1 MAAELHAFANR
12 HAGSTIVVC
21 GCGPSL
27 NDLPD
32 PGALLTIGVN
42 DVGRLFD
49 PTWLVV
55 VNPPSQFSADR
66 FQHVKASRAQALFTQ
81 LDLGPVRPPVVRFKL
96 GKFGGTDDAG
106 ADTLHYTQ
114 NSPYVA
120 VCLAALMG
128 ARRIGLIGVDFV
140 DDHFFARTGRHSLA
154 PRLREID
161 EQYGRLAAALRGR
174 GIELA
179 NLSARS
185 RLQSLPRVGAD
196 WAARPADAPAA
207 TRADGEPPLRI
218 VSYATTP
225 VAGVPAILAR
235 CIAHATPHAA
245 RCVWAAD
252 GYGNGV
258 VFDGDVHWGR
268 APSEATALLAQ
279 ADVVIV
285 HNGKV
290 DPSHRRLLAG
300 KRVVTMAHNY
310 GWNVDM
316 QFVRQ
321 GQPGVVVGQYQAT
334 LPEFAGW
341 QVVPNPVPSWE
352 PGYSPEAKGDG
363 IVIAYTPSGKHE
375 RYPAGHRLYWHA
387 KGYETTMRALDHLAG
402 RPGVSVL
409 STRHGEVSHAQSLAM
424 KRAAH
429 IVIDECA
436 TGSYHRNSLE
446 GLATGCV
453 VVNGLGLLPGVE
465 DALSRCAPGAPPAP
479 FVRCGLEALPATL
492 AALVDQGPQAL
503 QASGALNRAWME
515 RYWQFG
521 DQWEA
526 RWRAACRPMPAGSS
540 RPPPRVPLPLPPPPP
555 ARAIARPPAR
565 PAVVRLPK
573 GSAMT
578 AGNAATESVS
588 VVIPHGG
595 RERLPHLATVLAT
608 LRQRAGI
615 AEVVVVELGT
625 MPLAAELARRWQ
637 VAHLFVRHDGEF
649 ERARALNAALPVT
662 RGRLLLWLDN
672 DLLPPPDF
680 VPRAA
685 RELQSRALDVL
696 LPYTTVRYL
705 GEADSL
711 AVMRGAADPQQCAPH
726 RVMAS
731 ATEVSGGACLVRRE
745 FLERHGGLVEGFVG
759 WGGEDNAWAHKAS
772 LLGRFAR
779 TARSD
784 QHLAHLHHARSGGTE
799 AGSAAGANPH
809 YAANVALMQRVRD
822 TRDAARFARDF
833 PATPPA
839 AGELARFDAGPEA
852 STSAE
857 LPVWTY
863 WEGPLPAWI
872 ADCHASIVAAAPHAR
887 VLTPES
893 FDKLWDADRDIDL
906 SRLQPA
912 HRADFIRAFLLQ
924 RHGGLWIDADCL
936 VMQPLQPL
944 LALLAGHE
952 FMAHRERSGLV
963 SNGFIGARRGSR
975 IAASFYERVS
985 RRLRQRGALGWAT
998 IGSEPLNA
1006 VLAEHPRGWHE
1017 LACERVQPVCWSTPE
1032 KFFARGSAEAHRRA
1046 FDENALCYMLSN
1058 TSIKR
1063 HLATHRGAR
1072 LDAAD
1077 TFFSYVRGRSM
1088 RPTTPPTAAADDNP
1102 YARTFAAHAAIYA
1115 RHGLESASGPGSTLA
1130 QTAELRERLP
1140 LALQHLGVQSLL
1152 DAPCGDFNW
1161 MRHVAAG
1168 VASYVGVDVDARTI
1182 AELQR
1187 RHGSPTRR
1195 FQAGDLTR
1203 DPLPRADAIFCRDL
1217 LTHLSYADI
1226 ALVLANF
1233 RRSGATWLLTT
1244 TFTGTRPNVDTSGC
1258 NWRTLNFALAPFGF
1272 PPAALL
1278 LDERCGEGGGS
1289 YRDKSIAAWRL
1300 QDLPAWPAADP
1311 EARSVAANVAASQP
1325 A

>member
-1 MAAELHAFANR
+1 MAADLHAFAGR
-12 HAGSTIVVC
+12 HPDSTIVVC

-32 PGALLTIGVN
+32 PRGLLTIGVN

-55 VNPPSQFSADR
+55 VNPPNQFTADR
-66 FQHVKASRAQALFTQ
+66 FRHVQASRAQALFTQ
-81 LDLGPVRPPVVRFKL
+81 LDLGPVQPPVVRFRL

-106 ADTLHYTQ
+106 GDTLDYTQ

-120 VCLAALMG
+120 VCLAARMG

-140 DDHFFARTGRHSLA
+140 DDHFFARTGRHALA

-174 GIELA
+174 GVELV

-185 RLQSLPRVGAD
+185 RLQSLARVGVD
-196 WAARPADAPAA
+196 WAARGDVAPIGAGAIA
-207 TRADGEPPLRI
+207 TAGGETPLRI

-258 VFDGDVHWGR
+258 VFDGDVNWAR
-268 APSEATALLAQ
+268 APAQATALLAE

-316 QFVRQ
+316 QFVGQ

-341 QVVPNPVPSWE
+341 QVIPNPVPLWE
-352 PGYSPEAKGDG
+352 PAFSPEAKGDG
-363 IVIAYTPSGKHE
+363 IVIAYTPSGRHE
-375 RYPAGHRLYWHA
+375 RYPAGHRLFWHA
-387 KGYETTMRALDHLAG
+387 KGYETTMRALDRLAG

-409 STRHGEVSHAQSLAM
+409 STRQGEVSHAQSLAM

-429 IVIDECA
+429 LVIDECA

-446 GLATGCV
+446 GLAAGCV

-465 DALSRCAPGAPPAP
+465 DALARCAPGAPPAP
-479 FVRCGLEALPATL
+479 FVRCGLAALPATL

-503 QASGALNRAWME
+503 QAAGALNRAWME
-515 RYWQFG
+515 KHWQFG
-521 DQWEA
+521 DQWA
-526 RWRAACRPMPAGSS
+526 AFWRAACKPAPRPAALPAPSA
-540 RPPPRVPLPLPPPPP
+540 
-555 ARAIARPPAR
+555 ARAIARQPAR
-565 PAVVRLPK
+565 PSVVRLAK
-573 GSAMT
+573 GTAMT
-578 AGNAATESVS
+578 TDNSTAESVS

-595 RERLPHLATVLAT
+595 RERLPHLAAVLAT

-625 MPLAAELARRWQ
+625 VPLAVDLARRWQ
-637 VAHLFVRHDGEF
+637 VAHLFVRHDGAF
-649 ERARALNAALPVT
+649 ERARALNAALPVA

-672 DLLPPPDF
+672 DLLPPYDF

-685 RELQSRALDVL
+685 QELQARGLDVL

-705 GEADSL
+705 REPDSS
-711 AVMRGAADPQQCAPH
+711 AVMRGAADPQQCAP
-726 RVMAS
+726 RNVMAS
-731 ATEVSGGACLVRRE
+731 ATSASGGACLVRRD

-759 WGGEDNAWAHKAS
+759 WGGEDNAWVHKAS

-779 TARSD
+779 TSRGD
-784 QHLAHLHHARSGGTE
+784 QHLVHLHHARSNGTE
-799 AGSAAGANPH
+799 QGSAAAANPH
-809 YAANVALMQRVRD
+809 YAANVALMQQVRG
-822 TRDAARFARDF
+822 TRDVARFVRDF

-839 AGELARFDAGPEA
+839 AGELVRFDAVADP
-852 STSAE
+852 STSAD

-863 WEGPLPAWI
+863 WEGPLPDWI
-872 ADCHASIVAAAPHAR
+872 ADCQASIVAAAPHAR

-906 SRLQPA
+906 SHLQPA

-924 RHGGLWIDADCL
+924 RHGGLWVDADCL
-936 VMQPLQPL
+936 VMQPLKPV
-944 LALLAGHE
+944 LALLAAHDFVG
-952 FMAHRERSGLV
+952 HRERSGLV

-985 RRLRQRGALGWAT
+985 RRLRQPGALGWTT

-1006 VLAEHPRGWHE
+1006 VLAEQPQAWHE
-1017 LACERVQPVCWSTPE
+1017 LPCERVQPVCWSTPE
-1032 KFFARGSAEAHRRA
+1032 KFFARAGAEMHGRN

-1058 TSIKR
+1058 TSVKR
-1063 HLATHRGAR
+1063 HLTTHPGAR

-1077 TFFSYVRGRSM
+1077 TFFSYVRERSM
-1088 RPTTPPTAAADDNP
+1088 RPKIAPSPAADNA
-1102 YARTFAAHAAIYA
+1102 YVRTFAAHAAIYA
-1115 RHGLESASGPGSTLA
+1115 RHRLESASGPGSSLA
-1130 QTAELRERLP
+1130 QTGELRERLP
-1140 LALQHLGVQSLL
+1140 LALQHLGIESLL

-1161 MRHVAAG
+1161 MRHVATG
-1168 VASYVGVDVDARTI
+1168 VASYVGIDVNARTI
-1182 AELQR
+1182 ADLQR
-1187 RHGSPTRR
+1187 AHGSPRRR
-1195 FQAGDLTR
+1195 FVACDLTR
-1203 DPLPRADAIFCRDL
+1203 DALPRADAIFCRDL
-1217 LTHLSYADI
+1217 LPHLSFAEI
-1226 ALVLANF
+1226 ARVLANF
-1233 RRSGATWLLTT
+1233 RRSGARWLLTT
-1244 TFTGTRPNVDTSGC
+1244 TFTGARPNVDTSDC
-1258 NWRTLNFALAPFGF
+1258 NWRTLNLTLAPFGF
-1272 PPAALL
+1272 PAPALL
-1278 LDERCGEGGGS
+1278 LDERCSEVGGA

-1300 QDLPAWPAADP
+1300 DELPIRAAAEREPASMTEGAGVDH
-1311 EARSVAANVAASQP
+1311 EA
-1325 A
+1325 

>member
-1 MAAELHAFANR
+1 MSSAPLQAFAGR
-12 HAGSTIVVC
+12 HPGSTIVVC
-21 GCGPSL
+21 GCGASL

-32 PGALLTIGVN
+32 PRGLLTIGVN

-55 VNPPSQFSADR
+55 VNPPSQFTADR
-66 FQHVKASRAQALFTQ
+66 FRHVQASRAQALFTQ
-81 LDLGPVRPPVVRFKL
+81 LDLGPVQPPVVRFRL

-120 VCLAALMG
+120 VCLAAFMG

-174 GIELA
+174 GVELA
-179 NLSARS
+179 NMSARS
-185 RLQSLPRVGAD
+185 RLQSLPRVGVD
-196 WAARPADAPAA
+196 WAARREDAA
-207 TRADGEPPLRI
+207 TPAITGAGGEARLRI

-268 APSEATALLAQ
+268 ACAQASALLAE
-279 ADVVIV
+279 ADVVVV

-341 QVVPNPVPSWE
+341 QVVPNPVPVWE
-352 PGYSPEAKGDG
+352 PDYSPQAKGAG

-375 RYPAGHRLYWHA
+375 RYPAGHRLFWHA
-387 KGYETTMRALDHLAG
+387 KGYETTMRALDRLAG

-409 STRHGEVSHAQSLAM
+409 STRQGEVSHAQSLAM

-446 GLATGCV
+446 GLAAGCV
-453 VVNGLGLLPGVE
+453 VVNGVGLLPGVE
-465 DALSRCAPGAPPAP
+465 EALARCAPGAPPAP
-479 FVRCGLEALPATL
+479 FVRCGLAALPDTL

-503 QASGALNRAWME
+503 QAAGALNRAWME
-515 RYWQFG
+515 RHWQFG
-521 DQWEA
+521 DQWA
-526 RWRAACRPMPAGSS
+526 ACWRAACTPASVQDE
-540 RPPPRVPLPLPPPPP
+540 RPPPPTRS
-555 ARAIARPPAR
+555 IARPPAR
-565 PAVVRLPK
+565 PAVVRPAK
-573 GSAMT
+573 GSVMAT
-578 AGNAATESVS
+578 GNTATESVS

-608 LRQRAGI
+608 LRQRTGI
-615 AEVVVVELGT
+615 AEVVVVEMG
-625 MPLAAELARRWQ
+625 PVPVAAELAQRWQ
-637 VAHLFVRHDGEF
+637 VAHLFVRHDGPF

-672 DLLPPPDF
+672 DLLVPPDF
-680 VPRAA
+680 ARHAA
-685 RELQSRALDVL
+685 QELLARRLDVL
-696 LPYTTVRYL
+696 LPHTTVRYL
-705 GEADSL
+705 RESDSS
-711 AVMRGAADPQQCAPH
+711 AVMRGATDPRQCAPQG
-726 RVMAS
+726 VMTS
-731 ATEVSGGACLVRRE
+731 ATSGTGHACLVRRD

-759 WGGEDNAWAHKAS
+759 WGGEDNAWIHKAS

-779 TARSD
+779 TTRAD
-784 QHLAHLHHARSGGTE
+784 QHLVHLHHARSGGTE
-799 AGSAAGANPH
+799 PGSAAAANPH
-809 YAANVALMQRVRD
+809 YAANVALMERVHR
-822 TRDAARFARDF
+822 TRDVARFKRDF
-833 PATPPA
+833 PPVPPT
-839 AGELARFDAGPEA
+839 AGELTRFDAAPEPSA
-852 STSAE
+852 SAE

-863 WEGPLPAWI
+863 WEGPLPDWI
-872 ADCHASIVAAAPHAR
+872 ADCLASLAAAAPHAR
-887 VLTPES
+887 VLTPDS

-924 RHGGLWIDADCL
+924 RHGGLWVDADCL
-936 VMQPLQPL
+936 VMQPLAPV
-944 LALLAGHE
+944 LALLDTHD
-952 FMAHRERSGLV
+952 FVAHRERSGLV

-975 IAASFYERVS
+975 IAARFYERVAA
-985 RRLRQRGALGWAT
+985 RLRQPGVLGWTT
-998 IGSEPLNA
+998 IGGEPLSA
-1006 VLAEHPRGWHE
+1006 VLAEQPQGWHE
-1017 LACERVQPVCWSTPE
+1017 LPCERVQPVCWSTPE
-1032 KFFARGSAEAHRRA
+1032 KFFARGDAEAHRRA

-1063 HLATHRGAR
+1063 HQAAQGDAR
-1072 LDAAD
+1072 LDAGD

-1088 RPTTPPTAAADDNP
+1088 RAPLASSQPDADNP
-1102 YARTFAAHAAIYA
+1102 YARTFAAHAQVYA
-1115 RHGLESASGPGSTLA
+1115 RHGLESASGPGSTRA
-1130 QTAELRERLP
+1130 ETVELRERLP
-1140 LALQHLGVQSLL
+1140 LLLQHLGVRSLL

-1161 MRHVAAG
+1161 MRHVALG
-1168 VASYVGVDVDARTI
+1168 VTSYVGVDVGARTI

-1187 RHGSPTRR
+1187 THGSPARR
-1195 FQAGDLTR
+1195 FLACDLTR
-1203 DPLPRADAIFCRDL
+1203 DPVPRADAIFCRDL
-1217 LTHLSYADI
+1217 LTHLSFSDI

-1244 TFTGTRPNVDTSGC
+1244 TFTGLRPNVDTSDC
-1258 NWRTLNFALAPFGF
+1258 NWRTLNFTLAPFGF
-1272 PPAALL
+1272 APPVVL
-1278 LDERCGEGGGS
+1278 LDERCSEGGGA
-1289 YRDKSIAAWRL
+1289 YRDKSIAAWCL
-1300 QDLPAWPAADP
+1300 QDLPAWTVP
-1311 EARSVAANVAASQP
+1311 EAATASSI